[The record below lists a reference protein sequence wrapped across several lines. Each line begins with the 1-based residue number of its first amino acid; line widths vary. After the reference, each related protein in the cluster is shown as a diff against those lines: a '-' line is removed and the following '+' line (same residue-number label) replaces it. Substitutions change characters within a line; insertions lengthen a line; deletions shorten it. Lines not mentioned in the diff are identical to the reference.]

1 MDEKKTCP
9 ICEEEIAV
17 GPYRG
22 GSYDIDCIRC
32 GRFSLTDLALPMLPH
47 SKELD
52 KANLSGWIR
61 EHQGCKIFQKDFSW
75 LAQLRTPSVAEKGDK
90 LLNWF
95 AKVYPKAGTEIGILR
110 KNIPS
115 SAEIHCKKSFTMQ
128 TQRNLSDA
136 LGM

>member
-1 MDEKKTCP
+1 MDEKNTCP
-9 ICEEEIAV
+9 ICGEEITV

-47 SKELD
+47 SKGLD

-61 EHQGCKIFQKDFSW
+61 EHQGCKIFQKDLSW

-90 LLNWF
+90 LLRWM
-95 AKVYPKAGTEIGILR
+95 AKAYPKAGSEIGVLQNPLAPHV
-110 KNIPS
+110 KSHLPDL
-115 SAEIHCKKSFTMQ
+115 CKLQ
-128 TQRNLSDA
+128 LI
-136 LGM
+136 